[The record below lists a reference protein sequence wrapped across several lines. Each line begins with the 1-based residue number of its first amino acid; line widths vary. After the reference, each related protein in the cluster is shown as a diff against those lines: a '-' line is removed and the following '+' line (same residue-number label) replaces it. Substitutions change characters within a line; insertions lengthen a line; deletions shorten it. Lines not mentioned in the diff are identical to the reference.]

1 MKTMKRYHNIY
12 IILLLAV
19 FSLASCKD
27 FLDVKVYDRTVPET
41 PEDFS
46 ALVHSICAGIDEGGI
61 STDPVVGGYGMTS
74 TYESIADNME
84 VNLSSRDTRL
94 NAYIGPLLNGM
105 QSTYANLYAQ
115 IRNANII
122 LDNFENDGTQ
132 EATDIIGFSYALR
145 GVCYYQLMRLF
156 CAPPLATDGHL
167 GVPIVTEFNME
178 AKPLRSGMQQT
189 IAQIES
195 DLKTAIAYNIQE
207 PMYLFNNDVLNGY
220 LARLYHWCGRWQE
233 ARSLALPLVEK
244 YPIPEGDA
252 YKAMSDQQY
261 GITGNRMIMANR
273 LGNNNTLGMSG
284 AMSSLE
290 SRPLSVRYIRL
301 FPEGERDVRYRYYW
315 NRLRINRK
323 NIFSGMRS
331 DEMAFIAM
339 EAAYHLGLKEEAL
352 QELNAYRA
360 KRISDYTP
368 YTTESLPA
376 VDTKEMIQQDA
387 LGNPLTPL
395 SQAILNERRKE
406 FYMEN
411 GDRWFELKRN
421 GRPEW
426 WVRSKGLKYW
436 TRKYMFTFPL
446 PVEDVEQVS
455 GLVQNPGYEEVY

>member
-1 MKTMKRYHNIY
+1 MKTMKRYHY

-46 ALVHSICAGIDEGGI
+46 ALVHSICAGIDEGTGSV
-61 STDPVVGGYGMTS
+61 STVPVMGSYSNTS

-84 VNLSSRDTRL
+84 VSLSSRDTRL
-94 NAYIGPLLNGM
+94 SAYIGVLLNGM
-105 QSTYANLYAQ
+105 QGTYANLYTQ

-132 EATDIIGFSYALR
+132 ASTDIIGFSYALR
-145 GVCYYQLMRLF
+145 GVCYYQLMRQF

-178 AKPLRSGMQQT
+178 AKPLRSSMQQT

-233 ARSLALPLVEK
+233 ARDLALPLVEK
-244 YPIPEGDA
+244 YPILEGDA
-252 YKAMSDQQY
+252 YKAMIDQQY
-261 GITGNRMIMANR
+261 GITGNRMIMADR
-273 LGNNNTLGMSG
+273 LGNNGAAMSG
-284 AMSSLE
+284 VVSSLE
-290 SRPLSVRYIRL
+290 SRPVSARYIRL
-301 FPEGERDVRYRYYW
+301 FSEGTRDIRYRYYW
-315 NRLRINRK
+315 NRLRMNRK

-339 EAAYHLGLKEEAL
+339 EAAYHLGLEDEAL

-360 KRISDYTP
+360 KRISEYTP
-368 YTTESLPA
+368 LTAESLPA

-395 SQAILNERRKE
+395 LQAILNERRKE

-426 WVRSKGLKYW
+426 WVRSKGKKYW
-436 TRKYMFTFPL
+436 TRKYMFTYPL
-446 PVEDVEQVS
+446 PVEDVEQIG
-455 GLVQNPGYEEVY
+455 GLEQNPGYEEVY